1 MLETTD
7 SHQLENDV
15 RKVARTLYWQGW

>member
-7 SHQLENDV
+7 PHQLENDV